1 MYVGSIW
8 IIWGRSCYY
17 DHEVEFVHE
26 NESLA
31 EAHAERLR
39 TGGAD
44 AHGDYEHPDALE
56 FWIEERGQTIYG

>member
-26 NESLA
+26 YESEA

-44 AHGDYEHPDALE
+44 AHGNYEHPDALE
-56 FWIEERGQTIYG
+56 FWIEERDQTIYG